1 MHETPQPHE
10 HFEEQPGHAPDAG
23 KVTTSPAPAPA
34 APPREHHERDDA
46 GRHRPDCGCEDVGPT
61 PRPDD
66 LFDAMIDKLG
76 QVSLVWTE
84 TFPPTPTGYAK
95 LQKLIARY
103 SYDALR
109 AALEAALRA
118 RIVPKVDNAM
128 PLLTALTRDKHKEQQ
143 EVEE

>member
-34 APPREHHERDDA
+34 APPRN
-46 GRHRPDCGCEDVGPT
+46 

-76 QVSLVWTE
+76 RVSLSWTE
-84 TFPPTPTGYAK
+84 TFPPNANGYAK

-103 SYDALR
+103 SYEAVRL
-109 AALEAALRA
+109 ALEAALRS

-128 PLLTALTRDKHKEQQ
+128 PLLTALARTKQQ
-143 EVEE
+143 EQEAHERLVTGHTQADVDTMEGK